1 MTQTINDS
9 VDSLAIRWRNNRLS
23 LLDQRTLPHTS
34 DWLDFDDAASVSKA
48 IREMV
53 VRGAPAI
60 GITAAYGLALEA
72 IKLGDAASATSLR
85 AAIDVLAASRPT
97 AVNLFWALA
106 RMERVIQALD
116 SDKLQGKQLADAL
129 IREAQEIHRE
139 DRRMNETMAAYGAT
153 LLTKSG
159 SVYTHC
165 NTGALATGG
174 HGTALGIIRT
184 AWANGQID
192 GVYAG
197 ETRPWLQGARLTSW
211 ELMQDNIPVTLVV
224 DSAAGHLMQQGKISA
239 VIVGADRISANG
251 DTVNKIG
258 TYNLA
263 VLAQHHGIAFIVA
276 APTSTIDPA
285 LGSGELIEIEQRD
298 STEIS
303 RLGGQSIAPENVNAY
318 NPAFDMTPA
327 ALISAIVT
335 ERGVIT
341 APNAVKMAAHLN
353 A

>member
-1 MTQTINDS
+1 MTQSIDET
-9 VDSLAIRWRNNRLS
+9 VDSLAIRWHNNRLS
-23 LLDQRTLPHTS
+23 LLDQRALPHAS
-34 DWLDFDDAASVSKA
+34 DWIVYDDAASVSQA
-48 IREMV
+48 IRDMV

-72 IKLGDAASATSLR
+72 IKLGHTASAASLR
-85 AAIDVLAASRPT
+85 SALDVLATSRPT

-106 RMERVIQALD
+106 RMEKIIGAQQGEQLVTALT
-116 SDKLQGKQLADAL
+116 
-129 IREAQEIHRE
+129 REAREIHRE
-139 DRRMNETMAAYGAT
+139 DRRMNEKMAAFGAT
-153 LLTKSG
+153 LLTQNG

-184 AWANGQID
+184 AWSNGQID

-239 VIVGADRISANG
+239 VIVGSDRISANG

-263 VLAQHHGIAFIVA
+263 VLAQHHGIPFIVA
-276 APTSTIDPA
+276 APISTIDSTLA
-285 LGSGELIEIEQRD
+285 SGDLIEIEQRNGN
-298 STEIS
+298 EIS
-303 RLGGQSIAPENVNAY
+303 RLGSQSVAPNNVNAY

-335 ERGVIT
+335 ERGVI
-341 APNAVKMAAHLN
+341 AEPNAVKMTAHLR

>member
-1 MTQTINDS
+1 MKQKIDDT
-9 VDSLAIRWRNNRLS
+9 VDSLAIRWHNNRLN
-23 LLDQRTLPHTS
+23 LLDQRALPHKS
-34 DWLDFDDAASVSKA
+34 DWLVYDDAASVGQA
-48 IREMV
+48 IRDMV

-60 GITAAYGLALEA
+60 GIAAAYGLALEA
-72 IKLGDAASATSLR
+72 IKLGSSASATSLR
-85 AAIDVLAASRPT
+85 SAVDVLAASRPT

-106 RMERVIQALD
+106 RMEQITGEQQGEQLIAALT
-116 SDKLQGKQLADAL
+116 G
-129 IREAQEIHRE
+129 EAQEIHRE
-139 DRRMNETMAAYGAT
+139 DRHMNQKMAAFGAT
-153 LLTKSG
+153 LLTKNG

-239 VIVGADRISANG
+239 VIVGADRISGNG

-263 VLAQHHGIAFIVA
+263 VLAQHHGIPFIVA
-276 APTSTIDPA
+276 APISTIDSA
-285 LGSGELIEIEQRD
+285 LASGDLIEIEQRD
-298 STEIS
+298 GNEIS
-303 RLGGQSIAPENVNAY
+303 RLGSQAIAPANVNTY

-327 ALISAIVT
+327 TLISAIVT

-341 APNAVKMAAHLN
+341 QPNAVKMAAHLG
-353 A
+353 AKA